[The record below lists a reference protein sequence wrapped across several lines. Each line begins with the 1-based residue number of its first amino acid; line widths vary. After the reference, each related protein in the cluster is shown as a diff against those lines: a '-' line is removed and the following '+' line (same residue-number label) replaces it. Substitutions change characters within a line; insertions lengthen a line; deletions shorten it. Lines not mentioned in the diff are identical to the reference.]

1 MKTEKPRLLIVDD
14 EERAWKVLKINF
26 QDRYDVPVAR
36 NGAEAV
42 RVLEEEHVD
51 AILTDVKMPE
61 MSGMELLTYVKKAY
75 ECIPVVVMTAF
86 GSVENAVEAMKAGA
100 YDYILKPIKI
110 EDAELVV
117 KRAVEYS
124 STLQENRS
132 LKDRL
137 KEYEVPA
144 DIITI
149 NPEMQSLIGLVKEV
163 AVTDA
168 SVLIEGESGTGK
180 ELFARAL
187 HRMSSR
193 SEGPF
198 IEVNCG
204 AIPHELFE
212 SELFG
217 HERGAFTGAVGMKR
231 GKLEMAAGGTIFLDE
246 IGEMPLDLQVKLLH
260 VLENRQFTRV
270 GGTAFLQSAARVVAA
285 TNRNLKDDV
294 DSGRFRR
301 DLYYRLKV
309 VYLHVPPLRERKE
322 DIPLLVQHFIA
333 KHGVTAKKD
342 ISGIDNDAIEILRRH
357 SWSGNVRELENVV
370 LQSMIF
376 ARGGQVTVD
385 SLPAEIR
392 ESAGPVTE
400 QIPSTKEDLQKE
412 KIRRTEKVLMDLE
425 RHFLLNLMEKSG
437 GNISEAARMSG
448 YDRRQIQNL
457 VKKHGIDI
465 SKLRDI

>member
-1 MKTEKPRLLIVDD
+1 MKTEKPKLLIVDD

-26 QDRYDVPVAR
+26 QDRYDVLVAK

-42 RVLEEEHVD
+42 KVLDKERVD
-51 AILTDVKMPE
+51 AVLTDVKMPE
-61 MSGMELLTYVKKAY
+61 MSGIELLKHVRKNSDW
-75 ECIPVVVMTAF
+75 IPVVVMTAF

-100 YDYILKPIKI
+100 YDYILKPIKV

-124 STLQENRS
+124 SMLKENRS

-137 KEYEVPA
+137 KEYEVPQ

-149 NPEMQSLIGLVKEV
+149 NPEMRSLIGLVKEV

-187 HRMSSR
+187 HRMSAR

-217 HERGAFTGAVGMKR
+217 HERGAFTGAVNTKK
-231 GKLEMAAGGTIFLDE
+231 GKLELAEGGTIFLDE

-270 GGTAFLQSAARVVAA
+270 GGTNFLQSAARVVAA

-294 DSGRFRR
+294 ESGRFRK

-333 KHGVTAKKD
+333 KHGDTAKKS
-342 ISGIDNDAIEILRRH
+342 ITGIDPDAVETLRRH

-376 ARGGQVTVD
+376 ARGGQITID

-392 ESAGPVTE
+392 ESVGPLTE
-400 QIPSTKEDLQKE
+400 NVPATKEELQKE
-412 KIRRTEKVLMDLE
+412 KVRRTEKVLMDLE
-425 RHFLLNLMEKSG
+425 RQFLLNLIEKSG
-437 GNISEAARMSG
+437 GNISEAARTSG

-457 VKKHGIDI
+457 IKKHGLDV
-465 SKLRDI
+465 SRLRDG